1 MIRNRNEIEAEIL
14 KQTEKTVRK
23 KAEEIKKSALE
34 LKEKKNSRNHRNNN
48 RKKIKSYLSKI
59 LFLSSY
65 LNIENKMT

>member
-1 MIRNRNEIEAEIL
+1 MIKNRNEIKAEIL

-23 KAEEIKKSALE
+23 KAEEIKKSELE